1 MASTIEDLHRLEVRV
16 GTVTRAEPNTGARDP
31 SYRLW
36 VDFGPLG
43 EKQSSAKI
51 TDRYAP
57 EDLVGRQVVAV
68 TGFDPVRVG
77 GFRSD
82 VLILGALDVSGV
94 VLLTPDNAVPAGTEI
109 A

>member
-1 MASTIEDLHRLEVRV
+1 MPPTIEDLEALDIRV

-31 SYRLW
+31 AYRLW
-36 VDFGPLG
+36 VDFGDLG
-43 EKQSSAKI
+43 TRQSSAKI
-51 TDRYAP
+51 TERYSP

-68 TGFDPVRVG
+68 TGSDPVRVG

-82 VLILGALDVSGV
+82 VLILGALDASGV
-94 VLLTPDNAVPAGTEI
+94 VLLGPDHAVAAGTRI

>member
-1 MASTIEDLHRLEVRV
+1 MPPTIEDLSQLDIRV

-31 SYRLW
+31 AYRLW
-36 VDFGPLG
+36 VDFGDIG
-43 EKQSSAKI
+43 TRQSSARI
-51 TDRYAP
+51 TERYSP
-57 EDLVGRQVVAV
+57 EDLVGRQVVAI

-82 VLILGALDVSGV
+82 VLILGALDAGGV
-94 VLLTPDNAVPAGTEI
+94 VLLGLDHEVAAGTRI

>member
-1 MASTIEDLHRLEVRV
+1 MAPTIEDLEELDIRV

-31 SYRLW
+31 AYRLW
-36 VDFGPLG
+36 VDFGDLG
-43 EKQSSAKI
+43 TLQSSAKI

-57 EDLVGRQVVAV
+57 EDLVGRHVVAV

-82 VLILGALDVSGV
+82 VLILGALDATGV
-94 VLLTPDNAVPAGTEI
+94 VLLAADAGVPAGTRI

>member
-1 MASTIEDLHRLEVRV
+1 MPPTIEDLNELDIRV

-31 SYRLW
+31 AYRLW
-36 VDFGPLG
+36 VDFGDLG
-43 EKQSSAKI
+43 TRQSSARI
-51 TDRYAP
+51 TERYTP

-82 VLILGALDVSGV
+82 VLILGALDSGGV
-94 VLLTPDNAVPAGTEI
+94 VLLGLDHEVAAGTRI
-109 A
+109 T

>member
-1 MASTIEDLHRLEVRV
+1 MTATIEDLHALGVRV
-16 GTVTRAEPNTGARDP
+16 GTVTRAEPNSGARDP
-31 SYRLW
+31 SYKLW
-36 VDFGPLG
+36 VDFGGLG

-51 TDRYAP
+51 TDLYPAD
-57 EDLVGRQVVAV
+57 ELVGRQVVAV

-82 VLILGALDVSGV
+82 VLILGALDSNGV
-94 VLLTPDNAVPAGTEI
+94 VLLGPDVAVPDGTEI

>member
-1 MASTIEDLHRLEVRV
+1 MPPTIEDLNQLDIRV

-31 SYRLW
+31 AYRLW
-36 VDFGPLG
+36 VDFGDLG
-43 EKQSSAKI
+43 TRQSSARI

-77 GFRSD
+77 GFCSD
-82 VLILGALDVSGV
+82 VLILGALDSGGV
-94 VLLTPDNAVPAGTEI
+94 VLLGLDREVAAGTRI

>member
-1 MASTIEDLHRLEVRV
+1 MPPTIEYLEELDIRV

-31 SYRLW
+31 AYRLW
-36 VDFGPLG
+36 VDFGDLG
-43 EKQSSAKI
+43 TRQSSAKI
-51 TDRYAP
+51 TERYSP

-82 VLILGALDVSGV
+82 VLILGALDANGV
-94 VLLTPDNAVPAGTEI
+94 VLLGPDHVVEAGTRI